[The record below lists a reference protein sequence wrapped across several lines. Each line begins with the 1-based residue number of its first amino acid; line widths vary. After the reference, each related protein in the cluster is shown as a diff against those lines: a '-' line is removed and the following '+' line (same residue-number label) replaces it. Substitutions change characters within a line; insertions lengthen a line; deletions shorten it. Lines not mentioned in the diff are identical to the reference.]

1 MSDLDSVIMRCV
13 DDIWRDYDTDGS
25 GELDKEET
33 RKFIFDTLKEM
44 SDDCQFS
51 DEDFEQCFVEFD
63 EDQSGTIE
71 KEEMVVFIKRVAG
84 LFGH

>member
-13 DDIWRDYDTDGS
+13 DDIWRDYDEDGS

-33 RKFIFDTLKEM
+33 RNFVFDTLKEM

-51 DEDFEQCFVEFD
+51 QEDFERCFEEFD
-63 EDQSGTIE
+63 EDGSGTIE
-71 KEEMVVFIKRVAG
+71 KDEMVMFIKKVAG
-84 LFGH
+84 LC

>member
-1 MSDLDSVIMRCV
+1 MSDLDKVIKRCV
-13 DDIWRDYDTDGS
+13 DDIWREYDQDAS

-33 RKFIFDTLKEM
+33 RQFVFDTLREM

-51 DEDFEQCFVEFD
+51 HADFEKCFKEFD
-63 EDQSGTIE
+63 TDGSGTIE

-84 LFGH
+84 LA